1 MAGGLFGRPFAVN
14 EKCIV
19 FAIVITALFLACPQL
34 NSTLAKI
41 SVPSALFFAAYVG
54 MAWYDYYYD
63 CRLMPLQRGG
73 GPTSAFKPPVHVPER
88 QLVDSEQP
96 PEDHHGKGRRHQFIY
111 GAHLLVIAPLLGYIA
126 YKGRRAPK
134 QVWTILGTMAVL
146 TAGYHGAKLAQ
157 TL

>member
-14 EKCIV
+14 EKCII
-19 FAIVITALFLACPQL
+19 FAIVITVLFLARPEL
-34 NSTLAKI
+34 NGIWAKI
-41 SVPSALFFAAYVG
+41 SVPSTLFFIAYVG

-73 GPTSAFKPPVHVPER
+73 GPTSRFKPPAHVPEK
-88 QLVDSEQP
+88 QYTAEANHA
-96 PEDHHGKGRRHQFIY
+96 EKHHEGWRRHQFVY

-134 QVWTILGTMAVL
+134 QVWTILGTVAVL